1 VNLCWLEGSGWGHGS
16 LPART
21 VAGLRA
27 MPAAD
32 ELLAWL
38 ERVVEA
44 TSDIEVDRSGGIVP
58 WPADQLVMIEV
69 RPSPGTPR

>member
-1 VNLCWLEGSGWGHGS
+1 
-16 LPART
+16 
-21 VAGLRA
+21 

-32 ELLAWL
+32 ELLTWL